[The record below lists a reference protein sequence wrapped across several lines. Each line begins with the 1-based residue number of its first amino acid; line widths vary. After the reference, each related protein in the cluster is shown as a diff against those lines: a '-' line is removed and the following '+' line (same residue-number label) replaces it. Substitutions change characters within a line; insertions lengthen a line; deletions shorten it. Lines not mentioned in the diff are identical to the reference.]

1 MSVIDIGSNSVR
13 LVVYERLS
21 RAPTMLFNEK
31 MLAGL
36 GKGLAATGRMNQESV
51 DRALAAIRRFKL
63 LAEQSGSVE
72 LYILATAAARDA
84 ANGPEFLRAVEDI
97 CGVEVNLL
105 SGTDEARL
113 SALGVMSGMNRPT
126 GVVGDLGGGSLEL
139 IRIENDTVGTGRTYP
154 SRWHTPVGGLR
165 GLHSQS

>member
-1 MSVIDIGSNSVR
+1 MKKTHPSLLPDGTKSTCRCEAPGRLPGYGPVSVIDIGSNSVR

-51 DRALAAIRRFKL
+51 DKALAAIRRFKL

-72 LYILATAAARDA
+72 IYILATAAARDA
-84 ANGPEFLRAVEDI
+84 ANGPEFLAAVGAPI
-97 CGVEVNLL
+97 
-105 SGTDEARL
+105 
-113 SALGVMSGMNRPT
+113 
-126 GVVGDLGGGSLEL
+126 
-139 IRIENDTVGTGRTYP
+139 II
-154 SRWHTPVGGLR
+154 TPVLVERASG
-165 GLHSQS
+165 